1 MKNVTIKDVAKAA
14 GVSYSTV
21 SRALT
26 GSPEI
31 SEETRSRI
39 LQICKEMNYTVNTVA
54 RSMVKKSTKLLG
66 LIIPSVNNPFMSEL
80 AYHIDRQTRARGYNI
95 ILCNSSRDPEQ
106 ERELFELMIGRQVDG
121 ILLSP
126 AGMESYEKL
135 YPYLSRIPTVFI
147 GENLREMPE
156 SYVSVD
162 NFRGAQM
169 GVEYLYKL
177 GHREILYFGRRR
189 GSMTH
194 QLRAEGYAAACEHYG
209 LTPHYCNNSFSS
221 SSIKYGYQLAK
232 QLFSQELRYTA
243 IFAATDTSALGIM
256 QAAEE
261 VNLRIPGDLSLLG
274 FDNIRDGSLPRIG
287 LSTIEQPKKM
297 LASVAVETLLDKIQ
311 NDRDGYSHRILS
323 PALVE
328 RSSCAPLRGVTERS
342 FVGKR

>member
-80 AYHIDRQTRARGYNI
+80 AYHVDRQARARGYNI

-162 NFRGAQM
+162 NFRGAQV

-243 IFAATDTSALGIM
+243 IFAATDTNALGIM

-328 RSSCAPLRGVTERS
+328 RSSCAPLHGVTERS

>member
-80 AYHIDRQTRARGYNI
+80 AYHIDRQARARGYNI

-189 GSMTH
+189 GSTTH

-243 IFAATDTSALGIM
+243 IFAATDTNALGIM

-261 VNLRIPGDLSLLG
+261 VNIRIPGDLSLLG

-328 RSSCAPLRGVTERS
+328 RTSCAPLRGSAERS
-342 FVGKR
+342 FSGKR

>member
-80 AYHIDRQTRARGYNI
+80 AYHIDRQARARGYNI

-147 GENLREMPE
+147 GENLRETPE

-243 IFAATDTSALGIM
+243 IFAATDTNALGIM

-261 VNLRIPGDLSLLG
+261 VNIRIPGDLSLLG

-323 PALVE
+323 PALIE
-328 RSSCAPLRGVTERS
+328 RSSCAPYTPAA
-342 FVGKR
+342 KK